1 MLARRSCL
9 FPGRDLPVVLPNG
22 AGVRGAF
29 HELQDVDITAMT
41 ITRKLPVLTA
51 NVDRLSPIDDV
62 RVVDW
67 ATY

>member
-1 MLARRSCL
+1 
-9 FPGRDLPVVLPNG
+9 
-22 AGVRGAF
+22 
-29 HELQDVDITAMT
+29 MT
-41 ITRKLPVLTA
+41 RTLPVLTA

>member
-1 MLARRSCL
+1 
-9 FPGRDLPVVLPNG
+9 
-22 AGVRGAF
+22 
-29 HELQDVDITAMT
+29 MT
-41 ITRKLPVLTA
+41 ITRKLPALTA